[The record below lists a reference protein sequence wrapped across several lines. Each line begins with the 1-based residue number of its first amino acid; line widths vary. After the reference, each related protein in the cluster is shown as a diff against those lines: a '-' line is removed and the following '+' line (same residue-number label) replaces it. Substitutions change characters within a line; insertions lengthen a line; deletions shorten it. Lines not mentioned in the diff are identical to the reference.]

1 MIDPPPDM
9 RADPQSFAKAIA
21 EEADRLLRLAGERRL
36 LLRLT
41 GSLAIRAH
49 SAASSHLLETLGRR
63 PYRDIDLMGIWKQK
77 RDVGHL
83 FEEHGYVAD
92 PEIKQA
98 QEFGVKRLIY
108 EHPTTA
114 IKIDV
119 FMDDLVMAHTVPFG
133 GRLELDGP
141 TISLTDLLLSKL
153 QIHEITE
160 NDLIDLVVLLAD
172 HDLGRADREQV
183 DDGYIADLMAK
194 DWGFWYTTVGNLE
207 KLEAAVAR
215 YDSLSPETRGAVAGR
230 IARLRTRI
238 DDKPK
243 SGRWKLRSRVGTR
256 ARWYEEVQEVHR

>member
-21 EEADRLLRLAGERRL
+21 EEANRLLRLAGERRL

-49 SAASSHLLETLGRR
+49 SAGSSHLLETLGRR
-63 PYRDIDLMGIWKQK
+63 PYRDIDLMGVWKQN

-108 EHPTTA
+108 EHPATA

-141 TISLTDLLLSKL
+141 TICVTDLLLSKL

-194 DWGFWYTTVGNLE
+194 DWGFWYTTVANLE
-207 KLEAAVAR
+207 KLEAAVTR